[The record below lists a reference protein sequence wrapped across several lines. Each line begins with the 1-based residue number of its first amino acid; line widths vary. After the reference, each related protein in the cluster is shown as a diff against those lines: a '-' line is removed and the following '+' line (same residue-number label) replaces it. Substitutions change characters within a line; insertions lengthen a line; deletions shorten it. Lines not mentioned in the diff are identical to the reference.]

1 MDFTW
6 PESVETV
13 RATVQRV
20 LAESWPERLRL
31 YAMNEQIARDL
42 HGAETILTEIDE
54 PLIRTLWRDLG
65 RAGLFRIGVPT
76 SFGGVGGGALERY
89 IVESEVAAAGA
100 PLPSVAI
107 GVVVPTLISLGPS
120 DLSERFMP
128 PIFAGEIEFAIGY
141 TEPEAGT
148 DLAALGTR
156 AIADGDEYVVRGQ
169 KLYTSGAHYSEY
181 IWAAVRTD
189 VDAPNHRGISIL
201 IIPMD
206 APGVTVTPLHTMSG
220 TQTNIVFLDDVRV
233 PQSNRVGAEN
243 AGWRSITHALAHER
257 YTALLSAPVIKAYEA
272 IAACAGRDAASETML
287 AQLRA
292 RTRAAALLS
301 VRAAWAATGEA
312 SVVAEAAMSKIAVSE
327 ARYELARAA
336 IDLLGSDGLLTE
348 TTADAPAGGQ
358 FERMLRHSY
367 ITLFTAGANDV
378 QRDLIARTSL
388 GLPRS
393 SR

>member
-189 VDAPNHRGISIL
+189 VDA
-201 IIPMD
+201 
-206 APGVTVTPLHTMSG
+206 
-220 TQTNIVFLDDVRV
+220 
-233 PQSNRVGAEN
+233 
-243 AGWRSITHALAHER
+243 
-257 YTALLSAPVIKAYEA
+257 
-272 IAACAGRDAASETML
+272 ASP
-287 AQLRA
+287 
-292 RTRAAALLS
+292 S
-301 VRAAWAATGEA
+301 
-312 SVVAEAAMSKIAVSE
+312 
-327 ARYELARAA
+327 
-336 IDLLGSDGLLTE
+336 
-348 TTADAPAGGQ
+348 
-358 FERMLRHSY
+358 
-367 ITLFTAGANDV
+367 
-378 QRDLIARTSL
+378 
-388 GLPRS
+388 
-393 SR
+393 